1 MIKTPL
7 KMAKTGLADEA
18 QAWLKL
24 STPGAGPEPVG
35 RPAACPG
42 GLLYPLPAEA
52 GAGQTG
58 QAPRKLP
65 PSGQKIRKISPQVL
79 TWRPRVRYNFN
90 LQGSVYLFTCRPAR

>member
-7 KMAKTGLADEA
+7 KTAKTGLADEA

-52 GAGQTG
+52 GARGTG
-58 QAPRKLP
+58 RNCPETAARRTKNSQNFAAGVDMAPP
-65 PSGQKIRKISPQVL
+65 CEI
-79 TWRPRVRYNFN
+79 
-90 LQGSVYLFTCRPAR
+90 

>member
-52 GAGQTG
+52 GGEGNRA
-58 QAPRKLP
+58 KLP
-65 PSGQKIRKISPQVL
+65 G
-79 TWRPRVRYNFN
+79 N
-90 LQGSVYLFTCRPAR
+90 CRTADKKFAKFRRRC